1 MVRKKKD
8 YGKIID
14 KIEKIRGKNNT
25 TWMNIVRIAFKHA
38 PEETARVI
46 SKIYSYDQKIS
57 DLVKKLN

>member
-8 YGKIID
+8 YGKIIN

-38 PEETARVI
+38 PKETARVI
-46 SKIYSYDQKIS
+46 SKIYLYDKKIS